1 MAARQKAPQ
10 KGNSNGRVFP
20 RSWSQNPFLKKGP
33 LHRLFYMGR
42 TTRRIFKEAVLY
54 KREGNLEGAFAKFR
68 AAASRL
74 SNSVF
79 SADLHEMA
87 GDTML
92 EMSRK
97 HFDNPKIN
105 ACLET
110 AAGEYKTAALKC
122 SGTEPERAAKLYGM
136 AGEFF
141 HKSGVQGQARECYA
155 LGSNLTTNQTFRKF
169 LNARSCSL

>member
-1 MAARQKAPQ
+1 MAVKQNAPQ
-10 KGNSNGRVFP
+10 KGNGNGRVFP

-33 LHRLFYMGR
+33 LHRFFYMGR

-54 KREGNLEGAFAKFR
+54 MREGDLEGAFAKFL
-68 AAASRL
+68 AAASR
-74 SNSVF
+74 SNNSAF

-97 HFDNPKIN
+97 QFDNPKIN

-110 AAGEYKTAALKC
+110 AAGEYKSAASKC
-122 SGTEPERAAKLYGM
+122 SGAEPERAAKLYGM

-155 LGSNLTTNQTFRKF
+155 LGSNLTTNQAFRNF
-169 LNARSCSL
+169 LTAKSESL